1 MSTSIEGKRLTGRH
15 VAIMLAA
22 FFGLMFAVNGVF
34 VYFALGS
41 FSGVSEKDAY
51 KRGLSYNQ
59 EIDHHTRQLA
69 RNWHSEIN
77 FMQTGASQGTLTLDI
92 RDKDGKALEDL
103 RIVATIRRPVVDSTD
118 QEASLLYGGED
129 YIADLTLG
137 GPGQWDVSILAY
149 GGGYEEPYRLDKR
162 LWLK

>member
-1 MSTSIEGKRLTGRH
+1 
-15 VAIMLAA
+15 
-22 FFGLMFAVNGVF
+22 
-34 VYFALGS
+34 
-41 FSGVSEKDAY
+41 
-51 KRGLSYNQ
+51 
-59 EIDHHTRQLA
+59 
-69 RNWHSEIN
+69 
-77 FMQTGASQGTLTLDI
+77 MQTGASQGTLTLDI

>member
-77 FMQTGASQGTLTLDI
+77 FMQTGASEG
-92 RDKDGKALEDL
+92 
-103 RIVATIRRPVVDSTD
+103 
-118 QEASLLYGGED
+118 
-129 YIADLTLG
+129 
-137 GPGQWDVSILAY
+137 
-149 GGGYEEPYRLDKR
+149 
-162 LWLK
+162 